1 MITAN
6 NRIIHLFWVFFEKFG
21 LVFLSIFSFLI
32 YAKFLSPEQMGIG
45 ILLLAA
51 VEFFAMFVISLVDN
65 SIIRLDKITTQQ
77 DGCIFWA
84 LLLVSLI
91 LSSLTYLGYLLYFND
106 NRILLIGFLA
116 VCSLPFQI
124 SVRLHIVHMRIKR
137 QFKKLAQRT
146 IFGKVLGMLAGIYL
160 AIYGYG
166 DFSIVVQTLVMAISS
181 AFMIFVLEPRRLPF
195 NFDRK
200 FIYEQLRVGVP
211 SSIKAI
217 NVTLFMKGL
226 VVLIETTL
234 GTAAVGF
241 YNFASRLVELPRTAL
256 MSALMGYANPVFS
269 KRKNEGKSINTL
281 FIDATRFSALLIMP
295 FFIGMSVMAEPIIEL
310 LFSNKWA
317 PSSLLLQGIAAVTSL
332 NLFFLFLPSSLVAL
346 GKTKLGLKGQLF
358 SSAIG
363 LLFITLTINE
373 YGFTA
378 IIIGLIVRTISNN
391 IVNFYVL
398 KKILDITFLEFSKCL
413 IAPIIGAI
421 SIVVSITLSREV
433 LVVHS
438 LLLKTTIEVFI
449 GILAYLLPMLLMNKK
464 VVKEFKIFL
473 NS

>member
-1 MITAN
+1 MTAN
-6 NRIIHLFWVFFEKFG
+6 NRILHLFWVFFEKFG
-21 LVFLSIFSFLI
+21 LVLLSVFSFLI

-51 VEFFAMFVISLVDN
+51 VEFFAMFVIALVDN
-65 SIIRLDKITTQQ
+65 SIIRLNKITTQQ
-77 DGCIFWA
+77 DGCIFWG

-91 LSSLTYLGYLLYFND
+91 ISSLIYLGYLLYFND
-106 NRILLIGFLA
+106 NRILLVGFLA

-124 SVRLHIVHMRIKR
+124 SVRLHIVHMRLKR

-146 IFGKVLGMLAGIYL
+146 IFGKILGMLAGIYL
-160 AIYGYG
+160 AVGGYG

-181 AFMIFVLEPRRLPF
+181 ALMIFVLEPRRLPF
-195 NFDRK
+195 DFDKK
-200 FIYEQLRVGVP
+200 FIYEQLLVGVP

-256 MSALMGYANPVFS
+256 TSALMGYANPVFS
-269 KRKNEGKSINTL
+269 KRRNEGKSINTL
-281 FIDATRFSALLIMP
+281 FIDSTRFSILLIMP
-295 FFIGMSVMAEPIIEL
+295 FFVGMSVMSESIIEL
-310 LFSNKWA
+310 LFSDKWA

-332 NLFFLFLPSSLVAL
+332 NLFFLFLPSTLVAL
-346 GKTKLGLKGQLF
+346 GKTKLGLKGQIF

-363 LLFITLTINE
+363 LLFTALTVYE
-373 YGFTA
+373 YGLIA
-378 IIIGLIVRTISNN
+378 IIFGLIVRTISSN

-398 KKILDITFLEFSKCL
+398 KKVLDITFFEFIKCFTT
-413 IAPIIGAI
+413 PITGAI
-421 SIVVSITLSREV
+421 SIVVSIAISREI

-438 LLLKTTIEVFI
+438 LLLETTIEVII
-449 GILAYLLPMLLMNKK
+449 GMLAYLLSVFLMNKK